1 LVNILQE
8 KKEYYLIIQSKIMQL
23 EHLNFDEEPLSRED
37 LLRIKGGASAMYT
50 VYSTGNCTTTSAGT
64 ADCPDLNT
72 D

>member
-1 LVNILQE
+1 
-8 KKEYYLIIQSKIMQL
+8 MQL

>member
-1 LVNILQE
+1 
-8 KKEYYLIIQSKIMQL
+8 MQL

-50 VYSTGNCTTTSAGT
+50 IYNTGDCHDTGSPTT
-64 ADCPDLNT
+64 ADCPDVNK

>member
-1 LVNILQE
+1 
-8 KKEYYLIIQSKIMQL
+8 MQL

-50 VYSTGNCTTTSAGT
+50 VYSTGNCTSTSSNQH
-64 ADCPDLNT
+64 DCDDANT